1 MDHRKRAA
9 RACDECRR
17 LKEKCEGGAPCRRCA
32 HYQRQCE
39 FKGVIMRT
47 REFRPYL
54 PRERMGRS
62 ELQEQI
68 ERSKYME
75 RILKRTIEGIRL
87 DTKSLAK
94 LADALDAD
102 ASDAKEVEGLVI
114 DDEACTMDPVG
125 DTVTHFSGEFSY
137 WNFSMRV
144 KDHIEKRM
152 QGLGTRDLHDSDQ
165 EEEPPRA
172 RHLRPGRAHLSAAI
186 SCCPPRQIADFLA
199 RTFFK
204 YAETHYFFVDQTL
217 VFEKMHMFYSDQGS
231 FAKKGCEVTISIL
244 LMIFA
249 IGTQYAHL
257 ESSAQKPSGST
268 ESNFAEED
276 IGTAF
281 YQQAIRL
288 LPEIIEHSSVESI
301 QACLLFVCYALPID
315 ASGLG
320 YIYINIAIRLAMQN
334 GMHRKCKSDAFSPTM
349 IETRNRV
356 WWTAYLLERKISI
369 FHGRPLS
376 MLRADVDAS
385 IPLHK
390 PELELGDSQ
399 ASVARAEA
407 SIQLIHFLEDILNE
421 ITILRG
427 CQKQQIPKII
437 KSLLTRKLALQNWWN
452 SLPEEVVREGTRSPM
467 HVRSIMHLRLEYCL
481 VRMFM
486 GRPFLLKR
494 ETSNTMGTSPH
505 FESSPSENHTAIDSG
520 NQKLSCS
527 RRDLIED
534 CIEAATEALGICQD
548 IRDNGAGLAR
558 ASYIEYSSCRTSLL
572 VLIAYSIQSF
582 SEQFRKLLYTG
593 LNMIREM
600 SVAGESAR
608 FEVALIET
616 LERALARLHTGAQQS
631 QQSEIMT
638 QPDMAVSDYEMFKHW
653 GAKLRDGA
661 TIEAPGNVTNDP
673 AHHVGAPPTSGQLC
687 TNDNLGDIDCAE
699 ASFDKDFDT
708 GMFGALDSVIG
719 MTIFG
724 TENSS
729 PSAAWPTWT
738 ETQVLEQFLTNPE
751 FGASQGMMNR

>member
-1 MDHRKRAA
+1 
-9 RACDECRR
+9 
-17 LKEKCEGGAPCRRCA
+17 
-32 HYQRQCE
+32 
-39 FKGVIMRT
+39 
-47 REFRPYL
+47 
-54 PRERMGRS
+54 MGRS
-62 ELQEQI
+62 DFQEQF

-87 DTKSLAK
+87 DTKSLAQ

-102 ASDAKEVEGLVI
+102 ASDVKEVEELVI
-114 DDEACTMDPVG
+114 DDEACTMDPVA

-144 KDHIEKRM
+144 KDHIEKQM
-152 QGLGTRDLHDSDQ
+152 EGLGSKDPHDYDQ
-165 EEEPPRA
+165 EAEWPRA

-204 YAETHYFFVDQTL
+204 YAETHYFFVDQHWL
-217 VFEKMHMFYSDQGS
+217 FDKMHTLYNDQGS
-231 FAKKGCEVTISIL
+231 LTEKGGEVTISIL

-257 ESSAQKPSGST
+257 ESSTQHPSGST
-268 ESNFAEED
+268 GSNFAEED
-276 IGTAF
+276 IGTTF

-288 LPEIIEHSSVESI
+288 LPEIIEHSSLESV
-301 QACLLFVCYALPID
+301 QACLLFGYYALPID

-320 YIYINIAIRLAMQN
+320 YIYINIAVRLAMQN
-334 GMHRKCKSDAFSPTM
+334 GMHRKCKNSAFSPAM

-356 WWTAYLLERKISI
+356 WWTTYLLERKISI

-385 IPLHK
+385 IPLHQ
-390 PELELGDSQ
+390 PELELGDSR

-407 SIQLIHFLEDILNE
+407 SIQLIHFLEDIFNE
-421 ITILRG
+421 VTALRS

-437 KSLLTRKLALQNWWN
+437 KNLLARKMTLKAWWN
-452 SLPEEVVREGTRSPM
+452 TLPEDVVNERTRSPTQI
-467 HVRSIMHLRLEYCL
+467 RSIMHLRLEYCL

-494 ETSNTMGTSPH
+494 ECSSTMGTSPH
-505 FESSPSENHTAIDSG
+505 SETSPSESHTSADTG
-520 NQKLSCS
+520 NQKLSSS
-527 RRDLIED
+527 RRDLIDD

-548 IRDNGAGLAR
+548 LRENSAGLAR
-558 ASYIEYSSCRTSLL
+558 ASYIEYSSCRASLL

-582 SEQFRKLLYTG
+582 SEQFRKLLYNG
-593 LNMIREM
+593 LDMIREM

-616 LERALARLHTGAQQS
+616 LERALARLHTGPQES
-631 QQSEIMT
+631 RVGNVT
-638 QPDMAVSDYEMFKHW
+638 QPEIAVSEYEMFKHW
-653 GAKLRDGA
+653 GARLREGA
-661 TIEAPGNVTNDP
+661 TIDARGIATAPARQVR
-673 AHHVGAPPTSGQLC
+673 APVASNQLC
-687 TNDNLGDIDCAE
+687 SNDNLGMDYTA
-699 ASFDKDFDT
+699 APFDNNFDS
-708 GMFGALDSVIG
+708 GMFGALDSVMG

-724 TENSS
+724 TGNSS

-751 FGASQGMMNR
+751 FGR

>member
-17 LKEKCEGGAPCRRCA
+17 LKEKCEGGAPCRRCS

-39 FKGVIMRT
+39 FKGLMART
-47 REFRPYL
+47 REFRTYV
-54 PRERMGRS
+54 PRERLGKS
-62 ELQEQI
+62 DLQEHF

-75 RILKRTIEGIRL
+75 RILKRVVEGIRL

-94 LADALDAD
+94 LADTLDAD
-102 ASDAKEVEGLVI
+102 ASEPKEVEELVI
-114 DDEACTMDPVG
+114 DDEACTMEPVG

-144 KDHIEKRM
+144 KDHIQKQME
-152 QGLGTRDLHDSDQ
+152 GLGNRDLHESNQ
-165 EEEPPRA
+165 EEEWPRA

-204 YAETHYFFVDQTL
+204 YAETHYFFVDQTWL
-217 VFEKMHMFYSDQGS
+217 FEKMNMLYSDQGT
-231 FAKKGCEVTISIL
+231 FTNKGGEVTISII

-257 ESSAQKPSGST
+257 ESSAQNPSGST
-268 ESNFAEED
+268 DSAFAEED
-276 IGTAF
+276 IGTTF

-288 LPEIIEHSSVESI
+288 LPEIIEHSSVESV
-301 QACLLFVCYALPID
+301 QACLLFGYYALPVD

-334 GMHRKCKSDAFSPTM
+334 GLHRKCKADAFGARM

-356 WWTAYLLERKISI
+356 WWTAYLIERKISI

-376 MLRADVDAS
+376 MVRADVDTS
-385 IPLHK
+385 IPLHQ
-390 PELELGDSQ
+390 PTLELGDSR

-407 SIQLIHFLEDILNE
+407 SLQLIHFLEDIFNE
-421 ITILRG
+421 VSILRS
-427 CQKQQIPKII
+427 CQKQQIPKIM
-437 KSLLTRKLALQNWWN
+437 KNLSAHKLALKSWWK
-452 SLPEEVVREGTRSPM
+452 SLPEEVLVERSRSTA

-481 VRMFM
+481 VRMFI

-494 ETSNTMGTSPH
+494 ETSASMGTSPH
-505 FESSPSENHTAIDSG
+505 SETSPFETHAASDSG
-520 NQKLSCS
+520 LQKPPSS
-527 RRDLIED
+527 RKNLIED

-548 IRDNGAGLAR
+548 LKDNGAGLAR
-558 ASYIEYSSCRTSLL
+558 ASYIEYSSCRASLL
-572 VLIAYSIQSF
+572 VLIAYSIQNF
-582 SEQFRKLLYTG
+582 SEQFRKLLYSG
-593 LNMIREM
+593 LGMIREM
-600 SVAGESAR
+600 SAAGESAR
-608 FEVALIET
+608 YEVALIET

-631 QQSEIMT
+631 EQTE
-638 QPDMAVSDYEMFKHW
+638 DMLEPETAVSDYELFKHW
-653 GAKLRDGA
+653 GARFR
-661 TIEAPGNVTNDP
+661 EAPVIDTSGSTTSVP
-673 AHHVGAPPTSGQLC
+673 ARQIRAPPTSSQIC
-687 TNDNLGDIDCAE
+687 INDNMEQMDCPE
-699 ASFDKDFDT
+699 TSFDKDFDT
-708 GMFGALDSVIG
+708 GIFGAFDSMIG
-719 MTIFG
+719 MTMFG

-738 ETQVLEQFLTNPE
+738 ETQVLEQFLTNPD
-751 FGASQGMMNR
+751 FGGAHGTTSG

>member
-17 LKEKCEGGAPCRRCA
+17 LKEKCEGGAPCRRCS
-32 HYQRQCE
+32 HYRRQCE
-39 FKGVIMRT
+39 FKGLISRT
-47 REFRPYL
+47 REFRPYM
-54 PRERMGRS
+54 PREQIGRS
-62 ELQEQI
+62 DLQEQI

-87 DTKSLAK
+87 DTKSLAR

-114 DDEACTMDPVG
+114 DDEACTMEPVG

-152 QGLGTRDLHDSDQ
+152 QGLGSRDLHDSDR
-165 EEEPPRA
+165 EEEPPRV
-172 RHLRPGRAHLSAAI
+172 RHLRPGQAHLSAAI

-204 YAETHYFFVDQTL
+204 YAETHYFFVDQIWL
-217 VFEKMHMFYSDQGS
+217 LERMNMFYSDQGS
-231 FAKKGCEVTISIL
+231 FAKKGCEVTISII
-244 LMIFA
+244 LMVFA

-257 ESSAQKPSGST
+257 ESSAQNPSGST

-288 LPEIIEHSSVESI
+288 LPEIIEHSSVESV
-301 QACLLFVCYALPID
+301 QACLLFGCYALAFD

-334 GMHRKCKSDAFSPTM
+334 GMHRKCKSDAYSPKM

-376 MLRADVDAS
+376 MLRADVDAT

-390 PELELGDSQ
+390 PELALGDSR

-407 SIQLIHFLEDILNE
+407 SIQLTHFLEDIYNE
-421 ITILRG
+421 VTLLRS
-427 CQKQQIPKII
+427 CQKQQVSKII
-437 KSLLTRKLALQNWWN
+437 KNLLARKVSLQTWWN
-452 SLPEEVVREGTRSPM
+452 SLPEEVVRERTRSPM
-467 HVRSIMHLRLEYCL
+467 HIRSMMHLRLEYCL

-494 ETSNTMGTSPH
+494 ETSSTMGTSPH
-505 FESSPSENHTAIDSG
+505 SETSPSETHASTDPGNHKISFT
-520 NQKLSCS
+520 

-558 ASYIEYSSCRTSLL
+558 ASYIEYSSCRASLL
-572 VLIAYSIQSF
+572 VLIAHSIQSF

-593 LNMIREM
+593 LDMIREM

-631 QQSEIMT
+631 QQIEDMT
-638 QPDMAVSDYEMFKHW
+638 QPETAVSDYDIFKHW
-653 GAKLRDGA
+653 GARLRDGTA
-661 TIEAPGNVTNDP
+661 SDAPGNMANVP
-673 AHHVGAPPTSGQLC
+673 ARHTRTPPTSDQLC
-687 TNDNLGDIDCAE
+687 ANNNMVGIDCAE
-699 ASFDKDFDT
+699 TSFDKDFDT

-751 FGASQGMMNR
+751 FGGSQGMMNR

>member
-1 MDHRKRAA
+1 
-9 RACDECRR
+9 
-17 LKEKCEGGAPCRRCA
+17 
-32 HYQRQCE
+32 
-39 FKGVIMRT
+39 
-47 REFRPYL
+47 
-54 PRERMGRS
+54 
-62 ELQEQI
+62 
-68 ERSKYME
+68 ME

-94 LADALDAD
+94 MADALDAD

-114 DDEACTMDPVG
+114 DDEACTMEPVG

-152 QGLGTRDLHDSDQ
+152 QGLGSRDLHDSDQ
-165 EEEPPRA
+165 EEEPPRV

-204 YAETHYFFVDQTL
+204 YAESHYFFVDQTWL
-217 VFEKMHMFYSDQGS
+217 SERMNMFYNDQGG

-244 LMIFA
+244 LMVFA

-257 ESSAQKPSGST
+257 ESSAHNPSSST

-288 LPEIIEHSSVESI
+288 LPEIIEHSSVESV
-301 QACLLFVCYALPID
+301 QACLLFGCYALAFD

-320 YIYINIAIRLAMQN
+320 YIYINIAIRLATQN

-376 MLRADVDAS
+376 MLRADVDAN
-385 IPLHK
+385 IPLHQPALK
-390 PELELGDSQ
+390 MGDSR

-407 SIQLIHFLEDILNE
+407 SIQLIYFLEDIYNE
-421 ITILRG
+421 ITVLRS
-427 CQKQQIPKII
+427 CQKQQVSKII
-437 KSLLTRKLALQNWWN
+437 KSLLTRKMSLQTWWN
-452 SLPEEVVREGTRSPM
+452 SLPEEVLKERTRSPM

-486 GRPFLLKR
+486 GRPFLLKK
-494 ETSNTMGTSPH
+494 ETSSTMGNSPH
-505 FESSPSENHTAIDSG
+505 SETSPSETHTAIEPGS
-520 NQKLSCS
+520 QKLSLT

-534 CIEAATEALGICQD
+534 CIEAATEALGICQN

-558 ASYIEYSSCRTSLL
+558 ASYIEYSSCRASLL
-572 VLIAYSIQSF
+572 VLIAYSIQNF

-593 LNMIREM
+593 LDMIRKL

-608 FEVALIET
+608 YEVALIET
-616 LERALARLHTGAQQS
+616 LERALARLHTGPQQS
-631 QQSEIMT
+631 QHSEGMT
-638 QPDMAVSDYEMFKHW
+638 QPEVAVSDYEVFKHW
-653 GAKLRDGA
+653 GARLRNEA
-661 TIEAPGNVTNDP
+661 IIEAPGLTNAP
-673 AHHVGAPPTSGQLC
+673 APHVGASPTSSQLC
-687 TNDNLGDIDCAE
+687 DNDKIGGIDCAE

-751 FGASQGMMNR
+751 FGGNQGMMNR